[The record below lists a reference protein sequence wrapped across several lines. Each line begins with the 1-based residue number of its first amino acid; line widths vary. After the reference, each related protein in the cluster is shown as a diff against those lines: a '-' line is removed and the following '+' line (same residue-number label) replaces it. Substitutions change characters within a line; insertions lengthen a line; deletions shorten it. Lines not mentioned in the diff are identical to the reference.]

1 MRMLPVELAVDS
13 LASVAAVAVDSDSV
27 AFELRSSAISGGM
40 LELAATGGSAGGGAD
55 GIGVTEAAGT
65 TGAAAGTVAGVV
77 GAVEAAGVTT
87 ADETLDLGSS
97 GESARN

>member
-13 LASVAAVAVDSDSV
+13 LASVAAAVDSDSV

-40 LELAATGGSAGGGAD
+40 LELDATGGSARGGA
-55 GIGVTEAAGT
+55 GGTGVIEAAGT
-65 TGAAAGTVAGVV
+65 TGAAAGTVAVV